1 MPSGSYK
8 QVYVQCPFY
17 REDDGCFS
25 IVCEGFGNA
34 RYLKQRYYN
43 KADYE
48 NQMVVFCCDHYKNC
62 EVYRVLMEEKYD
74 EEE

>member
-1 MPSGSYK
+1 M
-8 QVYVQCPFY
+8 QCPFY

-74 EEE
+74 EEDKLL